1 MNNTHIEIDKHRNL
15 RYDFNAGMDIENE
28 MGVLWGAIPL
38 IAAKGSIKLTVVMLK
53 AGLKWED
60 ESLTLK
66 DAADLATLWCEKSGG
81 KFGDLND
88 VLINAIIKSG
98 LLSEPSESEG
108 AGQGEV
114 SSASKT

>member
-15 RYDFNAGMDIENE
+15 RYDFNAGMFIEDN

-38 IAAKGSIKLTVVMLK
+38 IAAKGSLKLTVVMLW
-53 AGLKWED
+53 AGLRWED

-88 VLINAIIKSG
+88 LLLTALIEAG
-98 LLSEPSESEG
+98 LLTPPEESEG
-108 AGQGEV
+108 AGQGEG
-114 SSASKT
+114 SPASKT